1 PEPAAANTN
10 PVAPAADAPGSAA
23 GKDAAGAKP
32 KRVITNDEIPEH
44 VGPTSTH
51 PQNSPTPGTNF
62 PPVYPA
68 QTASAEQ
75 WKAAIQQIKSG
86 LASMQQQINN
96 LTASI
101 QYAGANCVANC
112 VQWNERQKQKQD
124 QVDQMKQQ
132 MEQMQKSL
140 EDAQDAA
147 RKQGFGSSVYDP

>member
-1 PEPAAANTN
+1 MRSAHRVFILLSAVFLCAIGAFGQDDAPSLGDVARQPRLQKQKDAQPTPPPANTN

-101 QYAGANCVANC
+101 QYAGA
-112 VQWNERQKQKQD
+112 
-124 QVDQMKQQ
+124 
-132 MEQMQKSL
+132 
-140 EDAQDAA
+140 
-147 RKQGFGSSVYDP
+147 